1 MLTCVE
7 RTTQLL
13 LRMERE
19 LQSQEQA
26 GSPWDVLQVDHG
38 MGGKEGLGMMSGL
51 CLSDDRTELL
61 FTGMGES
68 RGAGL

>member
-13 LRMERE
+13 LRMERR

-38 MGGKEGLGMMSGL
+38 M
-51 CLSDDRTELL
+51 
-61 FTGMGES
+61 
-68 RGAGL
+68 